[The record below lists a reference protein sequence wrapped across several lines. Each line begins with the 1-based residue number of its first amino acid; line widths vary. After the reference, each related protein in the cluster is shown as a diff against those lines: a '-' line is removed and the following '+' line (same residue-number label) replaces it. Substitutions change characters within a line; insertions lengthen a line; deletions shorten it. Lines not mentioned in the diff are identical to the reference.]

1 MRPILTQALANVAR
15 RRLQTIVVFLIA
27 AMATSVGAM
36 SATLLVQSS
45 SPYDRAFAE
54 LSAPHLLVYF
64 DGAKITREQV
74 AATASVPGVT
84 RSAGPWLA
92 TNVPFEM
99 GGDKFVLR
107 VLGRDQAGGPLDRE
121 ELAAGHWV
129 EAPDEIVVTRATAI
143 HHRLSVG
150 DHITALGTPAKP
162 VLTLVGEAI
171 EVDPSP
177 NRGWV
182 LSSQVASLNPVGT
195 PVGYEMAYRFRSAT
209 TRADIRSD
217 LNALQATVPAGAVAG
232 HASYLDFR
240 GSFNFTNSLVLTF
253 LLAFAAMGLGA
264 VAVIVANVVTGAVV
278 ASYRE
283 IGILKAI
290 GFTPGQVVMV
300 FVIQMILP
308 GLAAGLVGV
317 PLGALA
323 SKPLLGQAA
332 EAIGLP
338 APSAIVPGVDLL
350 VLAVTLAVVAAAA
363 ALPAWRAGGL
373 NPVVAITTGTAPSGR
388 WSASLHGRL
397 GWWRLPRPLVIGAG
411 DAFSRPLRG
420 VLTAIAI
427 LVGVATLVFAS
438 GLHSAIARFNDLFG
452 PALNGPYQVSVA
464 RLGSYSDAATMEIL
478 ERQPETRLVVGS
490 RQLQVAV
497 PGEPDPVAATV
508 YRGDSARLGYHIAS
522 GR

>member
-15 RRLQTIVVFLIA
+15 RRLQTIVVFLTA
-27 AMATSVGAM
+27 AMATSVGAL
-36 SATLLVQSS
+36 SATLLVQST

-54 LSAPHLLVYF
+54 LSGPHLPVYF

-74 AATASVPGVT
+74 AATTWVPGVT
-84 RSAGPWLA
+84 RSAGPWLV

-150 DHITALGTPAKP
+150 DHITALGTSAKP

-171 EVDPSP
+171 AVDPSP

-209 TRADIRSD
+209 TRADMRSD

-240 GSFNFTNSLVLTF
+240 DSFNFTNSLVLTF

-264 VAVIVANVVTGAVV
+264 VPSSSPTW
-278 ASYRE
+278 S
-283 IGILKAI
+283 
-290 GFTPGQVVMV
+290 
-300 FVIQMILP
+300 
-308 GLAAGLVGV
+308 
-317 PLGALA
+317 
-323 SKPLLGQAA
+323 
-332 EAIGLP
+332 P
-338 APSAIVPGVDLL
+338 APSSP
-350 VLAVTLAVVAAAA
+350 
-363 ALPAWRAGGL
+363 
-373 NPVVAITTGTAPSGR
+373 
-388 WSASLHGRL
+388 
-397 GWWRLPRPLVIGAG
+397 
-411 DAFSRPLRG
+411 
-420 VLTAIAI
+420 
-427 LVGVATLVFAS
+427 
-438 GLHSAIARFNDLFG
+438 AIAR
-452 PALNGPYQVSVA
+452 S
-464 RLGSYSDAATMEIL
+464 GS
-478 ERQPETRLVVGS
+478 
-490 RQLQVAV
+490 
-497 PGEPDPVAATV
+497 
-508 YRGDSARLGYHIAS
+508 
-522 GR
+522 